1 MDPVAARPKPRPVAV
16 EPDVPDRPEPV
27 RPVRAEPRRF
37 APEGVAYANAWDAIM
52 VLSIANLL
60 VAIAIGL
67 ICSGLGYFDVM
78 RQPAQYQSTAVML
91 MDQPLQLTKGD
102 SGVVV
107 KLNLLRAKYAA
118 LLLTSEIMAP
128 AAKEAGL
135 SPGEMR
141 GAQRPLYPQ
150 NSLTLLPIARAANPQ
165 RAQKIAQA
173 TADTL
178 TQYVQD
184 EQAATGLDPA
194 ERLSLRIVQ
203 NAGPGAKVSPVPSRA
218 RQVAAVSAAAGMLL
232 AYVGLQL
239 RSARRQQQP

>member
-1 MDPVAARPKPRPVAV
+1 
-16 EPDVPDRPEPV
+16 V
-27 RPVRAEPRRF
+27 RPVRSAAPRRF
-37 APEGVAYANAWDAIM
+37 APEGVAYANAWDSIM

-60 VAIAIGL
+60 VALAIAL
-67 ICSGLGYFDVM
+67 FCAGLGYADVM
-78 RQPAQYQSTAVML
+78 RQPAEYQSSAIML
-91 MDQPLQLTKGD
+91 MDQPLALTKGD

-128 AAKEAGL
+128 AAREAGL
-135 SPGEMR
+135 SVGEMR
-141 GAQRPLYPQ
+141 AAQRPLYPQ
-150 NSLTLLPIARAANPQ
+150 NSLTLLPIARTNNPQ

-178 TQYVQD
+178 SQYVQD
-184 EQAATGLDPA
+184 EQAATGLAAP

-203 NAGPGAKVSPVPSRA
+203 NAGPGNKVSPVPQRA
-218 RQVAAVSAAAGMLL
+218 RQVAGVAAAAGMLL

-239 RSARRQQQP
+239 RSARRQQQ